1 MRMSDIATGLQ
12 HIGIPTDNLAAMVD
26 FYTRLGFEVAHRA
39 PHNGS
44 EVFFL
49 RLGDLMIETYET
61 SEPAGRTGAID
72 HIAVNVTDIEA
83 ARRVV
88 EEMGLEIVEEGRLAF
103 WENGVRYF
111 IVPGPNQE
119 RLEFNQYL

>member
-12 HIGIPTDNLAAMVD
+12 HIGIPTDNLAATVD

-61 SEPAGRTGAID
+61 GEPAGRTGVID

-83 ARRVV
+83 ARRVA

-111 IVPGPNQE
+111 IVTGPNQE

>member
-12 HIGIPTDNLAAMVD
+12 HIGIPTDNLAATVD

-61 SEPAGRTGAID
+61 SEPAGRAGAID

-83 ARRVV
+83 ARRVA
-88 EEMGLEIVEEGRLAF
+88 EEMGLEIVEEGWLAF